1 VPDSDAHRA
10 RGDGLALEPDED
22 PVTDDELA
30 ADSSADRSNEDGL
43 ATDPD
48 ASRVKAVTVAGDS
61 RGLATESDEAR
72 AE

>member
-1 VPDSDAHRA
+1 MPDADAHRA

-43 ATDPD
+43 ATDP
-48 ASRVKAVTVAGDS
+48 V
-61 RGLATESDEAR
+61 
-72 AE
+72 